1 MIRFILEAK
10 TILKKMVHKIIKY
23 FSQNTDILKGLQVLV
38 VVIIFIFGNL
48 KDCLIKILQLLL
60 QLIIASIHNQV
71 IQVLKQE

>member
-1 MIRFILEAK
+1 MIQFILEAK
-10 TILKKMVHKIIKY
+10 TILKKMIHKIIKY
-23 FSQNTDILKGLQVLV
+23 FSQDTDILKGLQVLV